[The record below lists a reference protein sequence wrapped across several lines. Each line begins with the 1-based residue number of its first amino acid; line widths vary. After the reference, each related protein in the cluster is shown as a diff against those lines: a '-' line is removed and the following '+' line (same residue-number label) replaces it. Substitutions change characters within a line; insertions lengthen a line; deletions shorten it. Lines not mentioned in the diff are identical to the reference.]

1 MSSAVQL
8 LTETAKSSGI
18 VKLILQ
24 SLNRSNAPK
33 AVLALYILY
42 NLIKYRDN
50 SIGTRRTNIPGPKGW
65 PLIGN
70 LILMASTPVSQ
81 ISQLHDRF
89 HEKYG
94 PTWTVTILGLG
105 RLIMVN
111 DPAVLEHVLKT
122 NFWAYEKGPILR
134 ESMQDL
140 LGHGIFSAD
149 GEHWKWQRKMAS
161 HIFNV
166 KAFRDYTSNVFVQ
179 ESNKVADYLDTMAQK
194 GAAVDI
200 HDILLK
206 FTLDSFGEVSFGQSF
221 GCLDDPEQEVEFAA
235 AFDRLNAAVSERL
248 FQGPWKLVELLN
260 GMGKQVAKDKKIVV
274 DFALD
279 IIRNRR
285 LNGYN
290 KPQKDLLQLFIDLK
304 DDNGEPLSD
313 ETLKDS
319 ILNFIIAGRDTTAQ
333 ALSWMFYLMHR
344 SAADKDI
351 VHKLQQE
358 IDDVLGDEVPTYE
371 SYKKMKYAEACLYE
385 ALRLY
390 PSVPR
395 NMKVCVEDD
404 VLPNGVVI
412 KKGEFFQWSPW
423 TMGRDTTIWG
433 PDAKEFRPERWLEGD
448 KASPTKFPAFHAG
461 PRTCLGQQFATIEAV
476 TFMAQVFRRFNFEL
490 VDPHNEP
497 GYGAGL
503 TLPVAQGLPIRVT
516 RRAPRN

>member
-1 MSSAVQL
+1 MSSLAQL
-8 LTETAKSSGI
+8 QSMAEKSSI
-18 VKLILQ
+18 ANLILR
-24 SLNRSNAPK
+24 SFSRSNAPK
-33 AVLALYILY
+33 T
-42 NLIKYRDN
+42 LIGLCFFYFLMKYRDN
-50 SIGTRRTNIPGPKGW
+50 AIGTRRSKLPGPKGL
-65 PLIGN
+65 PFIGN
-70 LILMASTPVSQ
+70 LILMASTPMSQ

-89 HEKYG
+89 HEQYG
-94 PTWTVTILGLG
+94 PVWTSTILGLG
-105 RLIMVN
+105 RTIMVN

-122 NFWAYEKGPILR
+122 NFWAFEKGPILR

-149 GEHWKWQRKMAS
+149 GDHWKWQRKMAS

-166 KAFRDYTSNVFVQ
+166 KAFRDYTNNVFVQ
-179 ESNKVADYLDTMAQK
+179 ESNVVVNYMDTIAER
-194 GAAVDI
+194 GAVVDI

-221 GCLDDPEQEVEFAA
+221 GCLKDPEQEVEFAA
-235 AFDRLNAAVSERL
+235 AFDRLNAVVSERL
-248 FQGPWKLVELLN
+248 FQGPWRLVEWLTGVN
-260 GMGKQVAKDKKIVV
+260 KQVARDKKIVIE
-274 DFALD
+274 FALD
-279 IIRNRR
+279 IIRKRR
-285 LNGYN
+285 LNGYD

-313 ETLKDS
+313 DMLKDS

-344 SAADKDI
+344 SSADKNI
-351 VHKLQQE
+351 VRKLQQE
-358 IDDVLGDEVPTYE
+358 IDDVLGNEVPTYE

-404 VLPNGVVI
+404 VLPNGVEI

-423 TMGRDTTIWG
+423 TMGRDTAIWG
-433 PDAKEFRPERWLEGD
+433 PDAKEYKPERWLEGD
-448 KASPTKFPAFHAG
+448 KASPSKFPAFHAG

-476 TFMAQVFRRFNFEL
+476 TFMSLMFRRFNFEL

-503 TLPVAQGLPIRVT
+503 TLPVAKGLPIRVT
-516 RRAPRN
+516 RRH